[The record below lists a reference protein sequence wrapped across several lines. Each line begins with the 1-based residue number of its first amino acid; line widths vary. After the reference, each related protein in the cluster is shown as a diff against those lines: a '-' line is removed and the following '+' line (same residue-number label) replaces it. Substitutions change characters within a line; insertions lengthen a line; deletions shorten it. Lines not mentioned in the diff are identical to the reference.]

1 MFDLKK
7 AFDAA
12 KVFNPF
18 ELKSM
23 SLGTAHLH
31 VDGLALF
38 GFPEFSPKFL
48 VSLKAELPE
57 LKKHAEKAFDWST
70 LPGAKEYDAGLARN
84 QGEGQREG
92 QGTGCCCCC
101 CCCCW
106 WGWRGQFLPCRHC
119 LAVRK

>member
-12 KVFNPF
+12 KVLNPF

-48 VSLKAELPE
+48 ACRRSNCSS
-57 LKKHAEKAFDWST
+57 F
-70 LPGAKEYDAGLARN
+70 LA
-84 QGEGQREG
+84 
-92 QGTGCCCCC
+92 
-101 CCCCW
+101 
-106 WGWRGQFLPCRHC
+106 PDI
-119 LAVRK
+119 